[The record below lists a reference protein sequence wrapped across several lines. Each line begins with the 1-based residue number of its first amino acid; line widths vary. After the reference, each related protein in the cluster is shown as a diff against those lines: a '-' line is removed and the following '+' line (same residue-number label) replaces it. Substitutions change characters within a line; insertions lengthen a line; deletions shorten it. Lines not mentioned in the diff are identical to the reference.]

1 MDQKP
6 IQETQRETALRL
18 NGIIETATDG
28 IITINERGVIELV
41 NTAAATLF
49 GYAPEEMVGQNV
61 RILMNSPHR
70 ENHDGYMDRYAR
82 TGEARIIG
90 IGREL
95 EGRRKDGTMFPFR
108 LSISEV
114 QLNER
119 KIFTGILHD
128 ITEQREAEKRIQELN
143 AELENRVKARTE
155 ELADTINHLLKSK
168 RNLEKEVKER
178 KTIEIALLN
187 SQAELEKALEKEKEL
202 NELKSRFVSIA
213 SHEFRTPLSTILSSA
228 ALMGH
233 YTQSEQQEKRDRHIQ
248 KIKSSVENLTSI
260 LNDFLSLSKLEEG
273 RIEVNIEPVDINAFC
288 HKLVDEIESLCKNG
302 QRIELNTLPEEQS
315 LLMDEHLLKNSL
327 INLISNAIKYSGEN
341 EVITLDCRL
350 EEDHL
355 LIDVIDRGMGIP
367 KKEQNYMFTR
377 FFRATNVTNI
387 KGTGLGLTIV
397 KRYIDLMKGEI
408 TFTSEEGVGS
418 TFTLKIPANNTPKKQ
433 S

>member
-6 IQETQRETALRL
+6 VQETQRETALRL

-28 IITINERGVIELV
+28 IVTINERGIIELV
-41 NTAAATLF
+41 NPAAAKLF

-61 RILMNSPHR
+61 SILMTSPHR

-95 EGRRKDGTMFPFR
+95 EGRRKDGSLFPFR

-128 ITEQREAEKRIQELN
+128 ITEQREAEKHIQELN

-178 KTIEIALLN
+178 KTAEIALLN
-187 SQAELEKALEKEKEL
+187 SQAELEKSLEKEKEL

-233 YTQSEQQEKRDRHIQ
+233 YTQSRVTCMWLKKLQPLNHAVYSLVTLQRHYWR
-248 KIKSSVENLTSI
+248 N
-260 LNDFLSLSKLEEG
+260 
-273 RIEVNIEPVDINAFC
+273 
-288 HKLVDEIESLCKNG
+288 
-302 QRIELNTLPEEQS
+302 
-315 LLMDEHLLKNSL
+315 
-327 INLISNAIKYSGEN
+327 
-341 EVITLDCRL
+341 
-350 EEDHL
+350 
-355 LIDVIDRGMGIP
+355 
-367 KKEQNYMFTR
+367 
-377 FFRATNVTNI
+377 
-387 KGTGLGLTIV
+387 
-397 KRYIDLMKGEI
+397 
-408 TFTSEEGVGS
+408 
-418 TFTLKIPANNTPKKQ
+418 
-433 S
+433 

>member
-6 IQETQRETALRL
+6 VQETQRETALRL

-28 IITINERGVIELV
+28 IITINAQGIIELV
-41 NTAAATLF
+41 NPAAATLF
-49 GYAPEEMVGQNV
+49 GYAPDEIIGKNV
-61 RILMNSPHR
+61 SILMTTPHR
-70 ENHDGYMDRYAR
+70 ENHDEYLARYAR

-95 EGRRKDGTMFPFR
+95 EGRKKDGTLFPFR

-128 ITEQREAEKRIQELN
+128 ISKQRAAERRIQELN
-143 AELENRVKARTE
+143 AELENRVRARTE
-155 ELADTINHLLKSK
+155 ELADTINHLLASK
-168 RNLEKEVKER
+168 RSLEKEIKDR
-178 KTIEIALLN
+178 KAAEIALLN
-187 SQAELEKALEKEKEL
+187 SQSELEKALAKEKEL

-228 ALMGH
+228 ALLTH
-233 YTQSEQQEKRDRHIQ
+233 YTLSEQQDKRDRHIQ

-273 RIEVNIEPVDINAFC
+273 RIEVNIEPVPLNAFC
-288 HKLVDEIESLCKNG
+288 HKLIDEIESLCKNG
-302 QRIELNTLPEEQS
+302 QSIELKLLPEEQS
-315 LLMDEHLLKNSL
+315 FLMDEHLLKNSL
-327 INLISNAIKYSGEN
+327 INLLSNAIKYSKEDD
-341 EVITLDCRL
+341 VITLACRV
-350 EEDHL
+350 EGDQ
-355 LIDVIDRGMGIP
+355 LIVEVIDRGMGIP
-367 KKEQNYMFTR
+367 HADQKYMFTR

-397 KRYIDLMKGEI
+397 KRYVDLMDGEI
-408 TFTSEEGVGS
+408 SFKSQEGKGS
-418 TFTLKIPANNTPKKQ
+418 TFTIKVPANIAPKKR